1 MATKLN
7 AKTIFSLF
15 SAANSSR
22 LSMHFLTA
30 VITERAISVYKKL
43 MNSKLTVRIFD
54 IKFHM
59 FRVFIHGLVN
69 FLFGAHRCKKGNT
82 EMRSIS
88 QNLVQYCL
96 FFNSQFLLSTLKH
109 QVMTV
114 TFEGKSK
121 LNSSVCSNQRLTFP
135 FSDVFI
141 NWLFPLTNLNSQLK
155 NHNNNNS
162 NKQDTAPKFEQ
173 KIAEVFKKYYQ
184 NVKNVTKTL
193 FTQLLFF
200 TLSKSFLKLDI
211 KRSQLKFRKK
221 LSLCRYRFISAK
233 RCNFLMLQI

>member
-1 MATKLN
+1 
-7 AKTIFSLF
+7 
-15 SAANSSR
+15 
-22 LSMHFLTA
+22 
-30 VITERAISVYKKL
+30 

-135 FSDVFI
+135 FSDIFI
-141 NWLFPLTNLNSQLK
+141 NWLFFLTNLNSQLK
-155 NHNNNNS
+155 NHNNNN
-162 NKQDTAPKFEQ
+162 KQDTAPKF
-173 KIAEVFKKYYQ
+173 KKKLPKYSKKYYQ
-184 NVKNVTKTL
+184 NVKNVTRTL

-200 TLSKSFLKLDI
+200 TRSKSFLKLDI
-211 KRSQLKFRKK
+211 KRSQFKSRKK
-221 LSLCRYRFISAK
+221 LSLCRYRFISVK

>member
-1 MATKLN
+1 
-7 AKTIFSLF
+7 
-15 SAANSSR
+15 
-22 LSMHFLTA
+22 
-30 VITERAISVYKKL
+30 

-135 FSDVFI
+135 FSDIFI

-155 NHNNNNS
+155 NHNNNN
-162 NKQDTAPKFEQ
+162 KQDTAPKFKK
-173 KIAEVFKKYYQ
+173 KIAKVFKKILPKCQKCHKDTFYSAFVFY
-184 NVKNVTKTL
+184 
-193 FTQLLFF
+193 
-200 TLSKSFLKLDI
+200 
-211 KRSQLKFRKK
+211 SQQKF
-221 LSLCRYRFISAK
+221 SETWH
-233 RCNFLMLQI
+233 